1 MVVGMVLLLLLMLLP
16 LVIRTVRTVQI
27 VLAATGT
34 GQELPPVSFELG
46 ATGKGG
52 AFRRRRR
59 IVVQPE
65 RRQTAGSTGGPRR
78 NGRHLGL
85 LRGVR
90 LERVV
95 EFS

>member
-1 MVVGMVLLLLLMLLP
+1 MVVGMVLLMLLP
-16 LVIRTVRTVQI
+16 LVIRTVRTVQ
-27 VLAATGT
+27 VFLAATGT

-59 IVVQPE
+59 IVVKPK
-65 RRQTAGSTGGPRR
+65 RRQTAGAPGGPRR

-85 LRGVR
+85 L
-90 LERVV
+90 
-95 EFS
+95 